1 MEPAQVE
8 KESWLTLLG
17 VTCLVQPRFLG
28 SWMLVFTETQVALPL
43 SWALDRD
50 VGIGSWWE
58 NDLYPPNCL
67 SRDERDEKPTL
78 ADPHCLLGR
87 PCNEGGQGS

>member
-17 VTCLVQPRFLG
+17 VTWLAQPRFLG
-28 SWMLVFTETQVALPL
+28 SWILVFTETQVALTL
-43 SWALDRD
+43 SWAPDRD
-50 VGIGSWWE
+50 VGTGSWRE

-67 SRDERDEKPTL
+67 SRDEREEKLTR
-78 ADPHCLLGR
+78 ADPHCLSGR
-87 PCNEGGQGS
+87 PCNEGGQRS

>member
-17 VTCLVQPRFLG
+17 VTWLVQPRFLG
-28 SWMLVFTETQVALPL
+28 SWILVFTETQVALTL

-50 VGIGSWWE
+50 VGTGSRWE
-58 NDLYPPNCL
+58 NDPYPPNCL
-67 SRDERDEKPTL
+67 SRDEREEKPTL